1 MMWDEL
7 FERYDKNTQA
17 QMQAVF
23 TSLFVLQN
31 RMQTAGDKLQRK
43 ISMKQ
48 WLLLAM
54 VEACPEPKTLTRVAT
69 LMGCSRQNV
78 KKLALALEAKGFVK
92 LEQGSRHSL
101 QVVLTDKAAAYNEQI
116 SPRHAQALRLI
127 FADFSSEE
135 VDQLFGL
142 YRKLY
147 AGIERVENYAREI
160 QHDEI

>member
-1 MMWDEL
+1 
-7 FERYDKNTQA
+7 
-17 QMQAVF
+17 
-23 TSLFVLQN
+23 
-31 RMQTAGDKLQRK
+31 
-43 ISMKQ
+43 MKQ

>member
-1 MMWDEL
+1 MWDEL

-101 QVVLTDKAAAYNEQI
+101 QVALTDKAAAYNERI

-135 VDQLFGL
+135 VDHLFGL

>member
-1 MMWDEL
+1 MWDEL
-7 FERYDKNTQA
+7 FERYDKDTQL
-17 QMQAVF
+17 QMQAIF

-31 RMQTAGDKLQRK
+31 RMQTAGDKLQTK

-54 VEACPEPKTLTRVAT
+54 AEVCPTPKTLTRIGT

-78 KKLALALEAKGFVK
+78 KKLAVALEAKGFVK
-92 LEQGSRHSL
+92 LEQGLGHSL
-101 QVVLTDKAAAYNEQI
+101 QVVLTDKAAAYNEQTGK
-116 SPRHAQALRLI
+116 RNAQALKLI

-135 VDQLFGL
+135 IDLLFGL

-147 AGIERVENYAREI
+147 AGMERVEDYAQEV
-160 QHDEI
+160 QHDEA

>member
-1 MMWDEL
+1 MWDEL

-92 LEQGSRHSL
+92 LEQGSGHSL
-101 QVVLTDKAAAYNEQI
+101 QVVLTDKAAAYNELI